1 MSRDAIIERLRRLGA
16 TETEIDVAASADM
29 LDALTIECLIFPDR
43 NRTFDEVARDAGV
56 DIDSAMRLWRAWGFA
71 PPAYDDRRFGDVDV
85 EMVRFASSIE
95 QVVGEGPAFHTARVM
110 GLAVSRIA
118 ESEVAMLRGII
129 EAPQRAAGAS
139 DDDVLATYEAMIGDM
154 IDVADTTLRT
164 LHRHY
169 VVEVV
174 RRQIASAVVPTQHNV
189 LDMVIGFAD
198 LTGST
203 RLAADLA
210 LDELDRALSVFEER
224 TSDVIAMAGAS
235 LVKRIGDAVM
245 FATPDVFIAALV
257 ATTLVSA
264 FSDDPVVP
272 PVRVGLAAGEVVARR
287 GDFYGLPVA
296 LAARLETAAEP
307 STVLVDP
314 QVQRRLAADE
324 RWTFAPQGGLTLAG
338 FAEPVDV
345 FELRFS
351 A

>member
-29 LDALTIECLIFPDR
+29 LDALTIECLIFPNR

-129 EAPQRAAGAS
+129 EAPQRATGAS

-245 FATPDVFIAALV
+245 FVTNAPGVACMLAIDLVDACAAAHLPK
-257 ATTLVSA
+257 L
-264 FSDDPVVP
+264 
-272 PVRVGLAAGEVVARR
+272 RVGVAFGDVVVRH
-287 GDFYGLPVA
+287 GDFYGPTGN
-296 LAARLETAAEP
+296 LAARLVAAADP
-307 STVLVDP
+307 GTVLADTVLHA
-314 QVQRRLAADE
+314 RLGRMRTAY
-324 RWTFAPQGGLTLAG
+324 TFVPAGRLTLSG
-338 FAEPVDV
+338 FDAPVEA
-345 FELRFS
+345 FQLLRG
-351 A
+351 

>member
-129 EAPQRAAGAS
+129 EAPQRATGAS

-245 FATPDVFIAALV
+245 FVTNAPGIACMLAIDLV
-257 ATTLVSA
+257 DACAAAHL
-264 FSDDPVVP
+264 PKL
-272 PVRVGLAAGEVVARR
+272 RVGVAFGDVVVRH
-287 GDFYGLPVA
+287 GDFYGPTGN
-296 LAARLETAAEP
+296 LAARLVAAADP
-307 STVLVDP
+307 GTVLADTVLHA
-314 QVQRRLAADE
+314 RLGRMRTAY
-324 RWTFAPQGGLTLAG
+324 TFVPAGRLTLSG
-338 FAEPVDV
+338 FDAPVEA
-345 FELRFS
+345 FQLLRG
-351 A
+351 